1 MQISRFKLMLT
12 HNHLSHFDKLEP
24 EALPLQLL
32 VGLGGLLVHQGQL
45 RVLRPLEEV
54 EVPGVVLR
62 VVDSPCMGGWVFFL
76 QERGGGERGQRH
88 SINIYHEGKEEGS
101 PPLAVMGRGGKTDS
115 RGREEEEE
123 GAP

>member
-76 QERGGGERGQRH
+76 QERGGGGVP
-88 SINIYHEGKEEGS
+88 NGKEEKER
-101 PPLAVMGRGGKTDS
+101 PGRKGEVGGKKALS
-115 RGREEEEE
+115 LVYC
-123 GAP
+123 